1 MWIGTAVILAVG
13 LATSGALGAA
23 APCLLD
29 SKDRPV
35 HCPAAA
41 HPGPPPGPKATPP
54 LPRGTCVNSAS
65 HRPMKCPPAMLA
77 P

>member
-13 LATSGALGAA
+13 LVVSGVPGAA

-35 HCPAAA
+35 HCPEAA
-41 HPGPPPGPKATPP
+41 HPAPRAPGLKPT
-54 LPRGTCVNSAS
+54 LPRGTCVNAVT